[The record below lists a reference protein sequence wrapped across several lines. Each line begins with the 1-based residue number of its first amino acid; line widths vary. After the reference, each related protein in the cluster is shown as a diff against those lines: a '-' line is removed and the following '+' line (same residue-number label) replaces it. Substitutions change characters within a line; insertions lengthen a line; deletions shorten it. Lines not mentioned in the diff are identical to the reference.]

1 MARFDPDKDRA
12 GAAAFRHVVLGA
24 RGRLGHA
31 LISALGDQNVLAPER
46 STYQRWAE
54 RDGAAAVAQFF
65 TGQRLPDRATIF
77 IATGI
82 LDPGLPQELHHSVNV
97 RLPENVILGTA
108 KLNVRVVSF
117 GSVMEQLLIPDKAN
131 AYIRSKIT
139 LGQRVGEL
147 AEAGSDAVHIR
158 MHTLYGGGPPPA
170 YMFTGQIRHAMQT
183 DTVFAMTGGNQLR
196 EYHHVGDECR
206 AIVALAANHRPGIA
220 TLSHGAPIRL
230 KDMAEHVFKAF
241 GKSHLLKVGAL
252 PEPPAD
258 NYSTVFPQSVNAH
271 GIAFRDTLPAVTQ
284 WMRSLRPEITGGSP
298 ADSGA
303 GGR

>member
-12 GAAAFRHVVLGA
+12 GAAALHHVVLGA

-31 LISALGDQNVLAPER
+31 LIGVLGGRNVLAPER
-46 STYQRWAE
+46 STYQPWAE
-54 RDGAAAVAQFF
+54 RDGAAAVAEFF
-65 TGQRLPDRATIF
+65 TRQRLPDQATIF
-77 IATGI
+77 VATGI
-82 LDPGLPQELHHSVNV
+82 LDPGLSQELHHSVNV
-97 RLPENVILGTA
+97 RLPENIILGTA
-108 KLNVRVVSF
+108 KLNVRVVTF

-131 AYIRSKIT
+131 AYIRSKIA
-139 LGQRVGEL
+139 LGQRVSEL
-147 AEAGSDAVHIR
+147 ADAGSGALHIR

-170 YMFTGQIRHAMQT
+170 YMFTGQMRHALQT
-183 DTVFAMTGGNQLR
+183 DTVFAMTAGSQLR

-206 AIVALAANHRPGIA
+206 AIVALAANHHRGIA

-258 NYSTVFPQSVNAH
+258 NYSTVFPQSVNSQ

-284 WMRSLRPEITGGSP
+284 WMRTLRPEITGRSLT
-298 ADSGA
+298 DSGA
-303 GGR
+303 DGH